1 MNKRLEKGID
11 IILDEIK
18 SDSIEIVRNGKISS
32 QYNGYIASFG
42 ASIIQ
47 NGLIPA
53 VMLFE
58 NSNSNSEKERSLL
71 MKLILEGLL
80 KLYNKYEE
88 IEKKETLIEYIVQ
101 NKEKFQEKD
110 INIRK
115 DIETMATAIKL
126 VIRTY
131 ELGDN

>member
-11 IILDEIK
+11 IILNEIK
-18 SDSIEIVRNGKISS
+18 SESIGIVKNGKISS

-88 IEKKETLIEYIVQ
+88 IEKKETLIEYIVK

>member
-18 SDSIEIVRNGKISS
+18 SDSIGIVRKGKISS